1 MNMEKPPVQPGTEEE
16 NKKEINETAEKNLEP
31 KESEF
36 SSEEKQPEKKKRGRP
51 KKKTAEEP
59 LERKPEGIDEGGEK
73 ASAEKSEKPQYLE
86 DDPRYKKIVEDLALS
101 RLKEG
106 DMAEFNEKFSGE
118 VSPEGYLLDRDE
130 KETDLKPSEIAYL
143 SFEDTQLAKIQFE
156 RSYPQE
162 AKDYEEKEASRIYDN
177 PEKDPLFFLSMIEI
191 NAKTNSLCSERY
203 PNDLKKQ
210 QEEWLAIKSEVSAPY
225 WEEFAKEY
233 PEKAKAYAE
242 KGHENVKKAL
252 EKARKKNLDE
262 NQNKSENISS
272 VRNPKKEEKTL
283 QDTTEKTE
291 EELNDIR
298 KKLGISVGYETSAD
312 LPAEEKGAPRFSS
325 QEWEKMLKKDKEAAE
340 QIRKSREGT
349 EYIHGAESSASKN
362 QGFVYKNKD
371 YEKKQ
376 TEKKTEKIYKDM
388 KAFEKDTDNYYES
401 LKIPI
406 TADYVRQEAK
416 FHPEISS
423 YKVFVLRERK
433 TIELFKEFKSLD
445 RQNFESILKTGET
458 KDGKMFKSSAMG
470 DLDPEAAKIL
480 ASEFKKVRLVPK
492 ILLSSWWG
500 ISLSDSAC
508 EKLDKFF
515 TKKAEEGVAE
525 KKEAE
530 RLSFLSTINYSRS
543 QNESKT

>member
-1 MNMEKPPVQPGTEEE
+1 
-16 NKKEINETAEKNLEP
+16 
-31 KESEF
+31 
-36 SSEEKQPEKKKRGRP
+36 
-51 KKKTAEEP
+51 
-59 LERKPEGIDEGGEK
+59 
-73 ASAEKSEKPQYLE
+73 
-86 DDPRYKKIVEDLALS
+86 
-101 RLKEG
+101 
-106 DMAEFNEKFSGE
+106 
-118 VSPEGYLLDRDE
+118 
-130 KETDLKPSEIAYL
+130 
-143 SFEDTQLAKIQFE
+143 
-156 RSYPQE
+156 
-162 AKDYEEKEASRIYDN
+162 
-177 PEKDPLFFLSMIEI
+177 
-191 NAKTNSLCSERY
+191 
-203 PNDLKKQ
+203 
-210 QEEWLAIKSEVSAPY
+210 
-225 WEEFAKEY
+225 
-233 PEKAKAYAE
+233 
-242 KGHENVKKAL
+242 
-252 EKARKKNLDE
+252 
-262 NQNKSENISS
+262 
-272 VRNPKKEEKTL
+272 
-283 QDTTEKTE
+283 
-291 EELNDIR
+291 
-298 KKLGISVGYETSAD
+298 
-312 LPAEEKGAPRFSS
+312 
-325 QEWEKMLKKDKEAAE
+325 
-340 QIRKSREGT
+340 
-349 EYIHGAESSASKN
+349 
-362 QGFVYKNKD
+362 
-371 YEKKQ
+371 
-376 TEKKTEKIYKDM
+376 M